1 MSVER
6 QVRTDS
12 TVNLTERGP
21 EDPIARAPAGVR
33 SLLDPD
39 MRAVIRPSC
48 GGLHFANGKIAK
60 RAMNSSRRGENIRPS
75 VTSHKGAK
83 VLAKLP
89 PCLVGIEACPP
100 AHHRPQGAGTGAVG
114 GAADRRWQSLKCR
127 WKPPRSSLHCHSRLL
142 DTHVRLREIDRNL
155 TVLLPGNNV
164 ALRLMTIP
172 CIGAVGATALAASVS
187 DPHQFRSGRQF
198 AAWLGLTP
206 LQKSSPQPR
215 L

>member
-12 TVNLTERGP
+12 TVNLTEGP

-100 AHHRPQGAGTGAVG
+100 AHHRLGQQPQTDIAVFDFPSVAFHSSFAISSGAIF
-114 GAADRRWQSLKCR
+114 
-127 WKPPRSSLHCHSRLL
+127 RLA
-142 DTHVRLREIDRNL
+142 HQ
-155 TVLLPGNNV
+155 
-164 ALRLMTIP
+164 
-172 CIGAVGATALAASVS
+172 AASL
-187 DPHQFRSGRQF
+187 PC
-198 AAWLGLTP
+198 
-206 LQKSSPQPR
+206 
-215 L
+215 

>member
-1 MSVER
+1 MAK
-6 QVRTDS
+6 
-12 TVNLTERGP
+12 P
-21 EDPIARAPAGVR
+21 EVPMEAA
-33 SLLDPD
+33 
-39 MRAVIRPSC
+39 
-48 GGLHFANGKIAK
+48 KIVATLSQQ
-60 RAMNSSRRGENIRPS
+60 A
-75 VTSHKGAK
+75 
-83 VLAKLP
+83 
-89 PCLVGIEACPP
+89 
-100 AHHRPQGAGTGAVG
+100 
-114 GAADRRWQSLKCR
+114 
-127 WKPPRSSLHCHSRLL
+127 L